1 MSTQPAAPEITS
13 DDRLWAALGYPI
25 WIVAL
30 ILLLIEEKQKRPFIK
45 FHAVQSLVLN
55 AAIVIVGAILTAI
68 TMGFGGMCWGLF
80 WLVTIWP
87 AIEAYNG
94 KWLNI
99 PLITDFIKKQG
110 WV

>member
-1 MSTQPAAPEITS
+1 MSTQPTAPEITS

-30 ILLLIEEKQKRPFIK
+30 IVLLMEEKKKRPFIK

-55 AAIVIVGAILTAI
+55 AAIVIIGIILTAI
-68 TMGFGGMCWGLF
+68 TLGFGGICWGLF

-94 KWLNI
+94 KWVNL
-99 PLITDFIKKQG
+99 PLITDFIKKQN
-110 WV
+110 WA

>member
-1 MSTQPAAPEITS
+1 MESTSPEITS

-25 WIVAL
+25 WIIAL
-30 ILLLIEEKQKRPFIK
+30 IVLLMEDKKSRPFIK
-45 FHAVQSLVLN
+45 FHAVQALALN
-55 AAIVIVGAILTAI
+55 AVIAIIGVILTAI
-68 TMGFGGMCWGLF
+68 TVGFGSICWGLF

-99 PLITDFIKKQG
+99 PVITDFIKKQN

>member
-68 TMGFGGMCWGLF
+68 TMGFGGMCYGLF